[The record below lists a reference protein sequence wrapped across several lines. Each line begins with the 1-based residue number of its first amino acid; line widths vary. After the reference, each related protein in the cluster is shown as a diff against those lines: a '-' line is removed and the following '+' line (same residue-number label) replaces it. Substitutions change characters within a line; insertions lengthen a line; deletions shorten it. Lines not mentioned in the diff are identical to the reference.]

1 MRWQPQAGTNAGTS
15 DTELSSTMNSESNAR
30 VNAEGQSLLNGLRE
44 NSWLGFLKGH
54 GFPAVP

>member
-15 DTELSSTMNSESNAR
+15 DTELSSTMNRESNAR
-30 VNAEGQSLLNGLRE
+30 VNAEGKACSTACGK